1 MSIRRKFFLVFV
13 FIIIDAFLLIGFLYI
28 RDATSINVLKKE
40 VNNLAKLNILT
51 DDYNTPIKTSGKYA
65 IVEKAIKEYLN
76 SYAIGVQEV
85 SSIVSD
91 EELKGILS
99 FENYQKD
106 GPNFDNSLAYL
117 STNKNDFNNKI
128 DVLLDSISE
137 DNMTR
142 YINGKTT
149 DNYYRSL
156 YVRLMTSDELTASL
170 YPTKDLLMKT
180 KVNVNNIYDVS
191 TDVLNYLKVYQ
202 GSWYLEN
209 GEIKFQSEDLYNHYL
224 ELISK
229 IKTE

>member
-40 VNNLAKLNILT
+40 VDNLAKLNILT
-51 DDYNTPIKTSGKYA
+51 DNYNTPIKTSGKYA
-65 IVEKAIKEYLN
+65 IVEKSIKEYLN

-91 EELKGILS
+91 EDLIGILS
-99 FENYQKD
+99 FD
-106 GPNFDNSLAYL
+106 GPNFDKSLTYL
-117 STNKNDFNNKI
+117 STNKENFNNKI

-137 DNMTR
+137 DNMKK
-142 YINGKTT
+142 YINGKTK
-149 DNYYRSL
+149 DQYYRSL
-156 YVRLMTSDELTASL
+156 YVRLMTSDDLTASL

-191 TDVLNYLKVYQ
+191 TEVLNYLKVYQ

-209 GEIKFQSEDLYNHYL
+209 GEIKFQSEDLYNHYM
-224 ELISK
+224 ELVSK
-229 IKTE
+229 IKAE